1 MNIKVFLQLLNTES
15 CPVQTYSLVLLGGLE
30 MGYLGEGLLLG
41 QDAAS
46 IAPPTTTRNA
56 PAQAMKM
63 ADPNSY
69 LKKEVTV
76 SPTGGALT
84 STKQTCMPTHG
95 GVPGHMQMFG

>member
-1 MNIKVFLQLLNTES
+1 MSKCSFSLTLS
-15 CPVQTYSLVLLGGLE
+15 CPVQTYSLLLGGLE
-30 MGYLGEGLLLG
+30 MGYFGEDEDLLLG

-69 LKKEVTV
+69 LKREKLQLV
-76 SPTGGALT
+76 
-84 STKQTCMPTHG
+84 KQEEL
-95 GVPGHMQMFG
+95 